1 MAAASRPRR
10 PGESVDLGFH
20 MARQWWR
27 PLWGAWLLTV
37 APVFAAAAPGLAHY
51 PGITFLALWWLQP
64 LFDRV
69 PLFVLSRCLF
79 GDTPGWRQT
88 LRALP
93 RLWGRDLPGALLW
106 RRFDP
111 LRSFHLPVR
120 QLERLPARQ
129 RWRRLHALGHGA
141 RQTAAG
147 LTAASVLMQLGLLA
161 ALIMLIDILLPD
173 KLSNEM
179 GRGLFHTGVAP
190 APVWQAALW
199 MLLVFLALSAIEPFY
214 VAAGFALYL
223 GQRTRAEGW
232 DVEIT
237 LRRLAARLDAGAAA
251 GARDPLAR
259 STGAGAALKVL
270 AMALAVGVAAT
281 MAPPP
286 AMSAMSATLAM
297 STMLATGATG
307 ATAATG
313 TTAAMTATPEG
324 PAKRTV
330 RPRPSAGVKRAR
342 AESPQEWTLL
352 PAHPAAATGKVTHVG
367 AGMAVRN
374 EPTGAAAAS
383 AVVEV
388 LHGPEFATVERQT
401 GWRIKPA
408 HAKDGKA
415 VAEDADSTLADL
427 PPLPLWA
434 RRTLL
439 SLLVAFLLYLL
450 VRWRGAWLP
459 QAWRPAR
466 DAAAPSA
473 KAAALEPPHELAG
486 LDVRSA
492 SLPADVPAAAWELW
506 EQGRALPALALLYR
520 GALAALL
527 AGGAV
532 RFDASWTEGDC
543 LREVLRQAGGPAAG
557 VSAMPPAGGEH
568 AGLFARLTAAWQSA
582 AYAGRLPAA
591 PAMRALCDGWGRHL
605 GPLLPGGTSNGANV
619 LQGASGTGSTPAGG
633 GAADSARAES
643 AGRGGV

>member
-1 MAAASRPRR
+1 MAAASRPRQ

-37 APVFAAAAPGLAHY
+37 TPVFAAAAPALEHY

-79 GDTPGWRQT
+79 GDTPSWRQT

-147 LTAASVLMQLGLLA
+147 LTAASLLMQLGLLA
-161 ALIMLIDILLPD
+161 ALVMLAVLLLPD

-179 GRGLFHTGVAP
+179 ARGLFHTGVAP
-190 APVWQAALW
+190 APAWQGALW

-259 STGAGAALKVL
+259 NAGTGAALKVL
-270 AMALAVGVAAT
+270 AIALAVAV
-281 MAPPP
+281 
-286 AMSAMSATLAM
+286 
-297 STMLATGATG
+297 
-307 ATAATG
+307 AATG
-313 TTAAMTATPEG
+313 TTAAMTAPPEG
-324 PAKRTV
+324 PAGRTV
-330 RPRPSAGVKRAR
+330 RPRPGARVKRAR
-342 AESPQEWTLL
+342 AEPPQEWTLR
-352 PAHPAAATGKVTHVG
+352 PAHPATATGKVTH
-367 AGMAVRN
+367 AGGGVAVRN
-374 EPTGAAAAS
+374 EPAGAAAAS

-408 HAKDGKA
+408 PARNGKA
-415 VAEDADSTLADL
+415 AAEVDDSTLADL

-434 RRTLL
+434 QRTLL
-439 SLLVAFLLYLL
+439 SLLVAILLYIL

-459 QAWRPAR
+459 QAWRPTR
-466 DAAAPSA
+466 GAAAPSS
-473 KAAALEPPHELAG
+473 KAAALEPPRQLAG

-492 SLPADVPAAAWELW
+492 SLPGDVPAAAWELW

-557 VSAMPPAGGEH
+557 VAAMPPAGGEH

-582 AYAGRLPAA
+582 AYAGRFPAA
-591 PAMRALCDGWGRHL
+591 PAMRALCDGWGRHF
-605 GPLLPGGTSNGANV
+605 GPLLAGGTSNGARV
-619 LQGASGTGSTPAGG
+619 LPGANGANGAGSTPAGG
-633 GAADSARAES
+633 SAAD
-643 AGRGGV
+643 